1 MASASPIRLLLVSS
15 ADAAMPELIRTHL
28 KRSNRRYRVRHAS
41 VRERFYQE
49 LSHHSPN
56 LIIAHVDGGERLEL
70 REILQAAEERQD
82 GIPVIVLGR
91 RRGEQSVI
99 RILRKADPERPEV
112 PETDYLDLKE
122 IACLRS
128 LVEHSLSS
136 QRTKVSHLRLE
147 NEVRRAANALRES
160 QRLVTI
166 GRLAGSIAHEINNP
180 LEAIGN
186 FFFLIEH
193 EAGLTPRIQDYLR
206 MAQKELDRV
215 VHISKQTL
223 NFYRETTSPVPT
235 RLSELME
242 DVLVLYA
249 RRLKGKQIEV
259 IRRFG
264 DEERV
269 NIFPGEVRQVFSNLV
284 ANAIEASGDR
294 GKLHLR
300 IRKSRFWGDPG
311 IAGLRV
317 TVADTGNGMSAEVR
331 RHIGEPFFTTKGQG
345 GTGLGL
351 WLSQSITERYG
362 GNLQLR
368 SSTGERHGTVFSIF
382 LPINLRPRAV
392 EPGRPD
398 QPKRVMQ
405 ERNSAS
411 WRVS

>member
-1 MASASPIRLLLVSS
+1 MAAASPIRLLLVSS
-15 ADAAMPELIRTHL
+15 ADAAMPGLIRTHL
-28 KRSNRRYRVRHAS
+28 KRTGQRYRLHHAS

-49 LSHHSPN
+49 LSHHSPD
-56 LIIAHVDGGERLEL
+56 LIITHVNGGERLGL
-70 REILQAAEERQD
+70 SEILQAAEERQD

-91 RRGEQSVI
+91 RRGEQSSI
-99 RILRKADPERPEV
+99 RILRKDTPGYRDA
-112 PETDYLDLKE
+112 PETGYLDLKE
-122 IACLRS
+122 IACLSS
-128 LVEHSLSS
+128 LVEHSLSG
-136 QRTKVSHLRLE
+136 QRTRINQLRLE
-147 NEVRRAANALRES
+147 NEVRRATNALRES

-186 FFFLIEH
+186 LFFLIEH
-193 EAGLTPRIQDYLR
+193 EPSLTPRVQDYLK

-235 RLSELME
+235 QLSELME

-249 RRLKGKQIEV
+249 RRLNGKQIEV

-264 DEERV
+264 DEDRV
-269 NIFPGEVRQVFSNLV
+269 NIFPGEIRQVFSNLV
-284 ANAIEASGDR
+284 ANAIEASGER

-311 IAGLRV
+311 ITGLRV
-317 TVADTGNGMSAEVR
+317 TVADTGKGMSAEVR

-362 GNLQLR
+362 GNLQVR

-382 LPINLRPRAV
+382 LPSNLRPRAV

-398 QPKRVMQ
+398 EPKRVVQ
-405 ERNSAS
+405 QSKSAS